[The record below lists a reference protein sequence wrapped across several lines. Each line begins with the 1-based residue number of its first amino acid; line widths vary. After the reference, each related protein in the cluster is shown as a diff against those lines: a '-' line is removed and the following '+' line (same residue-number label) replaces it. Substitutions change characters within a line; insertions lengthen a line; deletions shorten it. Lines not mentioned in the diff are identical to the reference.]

1 MTAKELIKKLSKLDP
16 ETRIFARGYE
26 GGYEDAKNDFDIN
39 NYALDVNTA
48 WYYGSHQ
55 KLDKKEKK
63 PEGKI
68 IVKGICL

>member
-16 ETRIFARGYE
+16 DTRIFARGYE
-26 GGYEDAKNDFDIN
+26 GGYEDASGQCFVRR
-39 NYALDVNTA
+39 YALNVNSA
-48 WYYGSHQ
+48 WYYGPHDG
-55 KLDKKEKK
+55 LDDDEKE